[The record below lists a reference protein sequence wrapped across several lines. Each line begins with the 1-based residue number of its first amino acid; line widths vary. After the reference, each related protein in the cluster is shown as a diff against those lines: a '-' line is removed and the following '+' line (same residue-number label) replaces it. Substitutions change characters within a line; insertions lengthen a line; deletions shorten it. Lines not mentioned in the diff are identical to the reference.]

1 MSAAVSRSRS
11 SLWGDRRFRSFW
23 AGQTISQFGDRITDL
38 AIPLIAVS
46 ALQASAWQVSWLTA
60 LVWTPN
66 LLAVWLGTWI
76 DQQTRQRRILVFADL
91 LRAAALIT
99 VPVAHFAGAVT
110 LAQLYIVVLITGAG
124 GVLFNTT
131 YAAFF
136 VHLVQPASY
145 VDANSKLSATQSAS
159 SIGGPA
165 LAGVLVQTLTA
176 PVALAADAISFLA
189 SAVLVRRSAPAVTA
203 ASIRGGDGQSQWQ
216 RIRAGMTLVIR
227 HPVLRASLC
236 ASTTI
241 NFFTF
246 LSGSGLIVLYANRTL
261 GLTPAVI
268 GLAFGIGSVGAL
280 IGAVAAPAVSRRLGV
295 GPTIALGSVLFP
307 APFAL
312 MATANGPIWLRA
324 GVLGAAE
331 FLSCIGV
338 MLFDVNL
345 NSLNVSVTPD
355 GMRARVAGAYSTVN
369 YGVRPIASLLGGIL
383 ATEIGLRSTLL
394 IAAAGGSI
402 SIIWIFASPIPQHRQ
417 LVPSDVPS
425 IHSADPATA
434 DNSAAPP
441 DPSSTGARSNRR
453 RGANSS

>member
-1 MSAAVSRSRS
+1 MTRTTPRARSP
-11 SLWGDRRFRSFW
+11 LWRDRRFRSFW

-38 AIPLIAVS
+38 AVPLIAVS
-46 ALQASAWQVSWLTA
+46 ALQATAWQVSWLTA

-66 LLAVWLGTWI
+66 LIAIWLGTWI
-76 DQQTRQRRILVFADL
+76 DQQTRQRRILLAADL
-91 LRAAALIT
+91 LRAAALVSI
-99 VPVAHFAGAVT
+99 PIAQLAGAVT
-110 LAQLYIVVLITGAG
+110 FVQLCVVVLVIGFG
-124 GVLFNTT
+124 GVLFNTA
-131 YAAFF
+131 YSAFF

-165 LAGVLVQTLTA
+165 LAGILVQAFTA
-176 PVALAADAISFLA
+176 PVAIAADAVSFLA
-189 SAVLVRRSAPAVTA
+189 SAVLVRRAAPAATPTPVRQEGET
-203 ASIRGGDGQSQWQ
+203 RQWH

-227 HPVLRASLC
+227 QPVLRASLF

-246 LSGSGLIVLYANRTL
+246 LTGSGLTVLYANRTL

-280 IGAVAAPAVSRRLGV
+280 LGAVAAPAISRRLGV

-307 APFAL
+307 APIAL
-312 MATANGPIWLRA
+312 MAAAGGPVWLRA
-324 GVLGAAE
+324 GALATAE

-345 NSLNVSVTPD
+345 NALKVTVTPD

-369 YGVRPIASLLGGIL
+369 YGIRPLGALLGGIL
-383 ATEIGLRSTLL
+383 ATAIGLRPTLL
-394 IAAAGGSI
+394 IAAAGGTLSI
-402 SIIWIFASPIPQHRQ
+402 LWILASPIPQHRRIT
-417 LVPSDVPS
+417 PSTPT
-425 IHSADPATA
+425 PAVAGIT
-434 DNSAAPP
+434 
-441 DPSSTGARSNRR
+441 
-453 RGANSS
+453 